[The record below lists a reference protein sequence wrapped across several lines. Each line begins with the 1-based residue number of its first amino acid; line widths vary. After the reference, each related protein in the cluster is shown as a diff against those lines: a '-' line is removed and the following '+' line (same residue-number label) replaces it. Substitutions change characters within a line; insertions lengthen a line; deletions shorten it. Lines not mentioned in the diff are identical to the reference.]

1 MKEQSPTV
9 AQMIQILTNSERAEE
24 LVSKECL
31 GVFEEPEFLTLLIKN
46 FSHSSTYNAE
56 IIEIALSKLTG

>member
-1 MKEQSPTV
+1 
-9 AQMIQILTNSERAEE
+9 MIQIISNSERAEE
-24 LVSKECL
+24 LITKECL

-56 IIEIALSKLTG
+56 IIEIALSKLMG